1 MASNVYSDQILKN
14 NSFDLPCPS
23 PDSNDICNNSI
34 ENQIN
39 PTNHPIP
46 IWNQLSVDISSF
58 EISQESL
65 AETKDVGFLD
75 QQPGGV
81 SALEADPENGIS
93 VDHETDLSLQYQA
106 TDHTRSFDHGTNP
119 NLEEQPSTKT
129 KGFFTLALEVF
140 KKYTSIILLFC
151 CATLSIVIDVKR
163 NGAEGAVFDAVVTYL
178 AILTV
183 VFFGAIARVCKRNQR
198 MIEKLSR
205 IKLMR
210 PTIKHFLL
218 ESSNEE
224 SKLQSSINTTYSRLE
239 KICLSLSLLLLVAQV
254 LRCFLLES
262 GWCDENHNPDP
273 KGVKN
278 TVEEM
283 MSEATKIIKKQERVR
298 VNRLVSM
305 LCILVFATRDG
316 LPLGI
321 SISLAY
327 ASMKMMWSHRAM
339 VRKLPACATMGLVT
353 TICTGKTIDLALQH
367 KKMADLWIGFNNI
380 KEVSTEVASE
390 VLDKLREGVSM
401 NMIMTQTSPGE
412 DAALLCWAQQVLGIN
427 MEESDRSCTIL
438 HTHAF
443 DLSKNRRGLLLR
455 RNGEVGG
462 KALHVHWQVDPEMAL
477 SMCSEYYDVDG
488 TMQTLDEDKMVV
500 FKKIIETISSE
511 GLQCFAFAYKQ
522 IIVQKKKESLKL
534 EEEEEILKPV
544 EYGLTL
550 LAIVTLKNPYTPQVR
565 EAVKGCREAGVKIK
579 LVVGDDLN
587 TARIMAI
594 NSGILSPE
602 EDIHGAIINASEFR
616 SISEEERK
624 SLIDNLRVMADT
636 TSSSDK
642 LLMVQCLRQNGE
654 VVAVTGTCTRDAPS
668 LVEADVGLFLG
679 HIGAEEAEEDVDI
692 AVLDMDFL
700 TISALLKLG
709 RGVCNNLEKFL
720 QFQMTFNI
728 VAFTLNLILEVCT
741 SEMPITPFQLLWV
754 NLIMDVLGALALAT
768 TSMAAEPPPSQI
780 RLERPPPP
788 VYGAGGSIF
797 TQRMKRNIAVQS
809 LFQVTLLLIL
819 HFKGK
824 SILQVDETTLEAL
837 IFNSYMLCQVSVLIN
852 TREIDKTNGFE
863 GMFKHKNC
871 GFLVLVGAI
880 VVLQLVE
887 IELAAVVAHSA
898 RGWWKG
904 EGGCGGWDRE
914 VVAKDIE
921 GQMGRKGLYL
931 YMVKECKIGILEWF

>member
-14 NSFDLPCPS
+14 NSFDLPCPC
-23 PDSNDICNNSI
+23 PDSHNICNSSI
-34 ENQIN
+34 ENQVN

-65 AETKDVGFLD
+65 AETKDVGSLD

-93 VDHETDLSLQYQA
+93 VDHETDLSLQYKA
-106 TDHTRSFDHGTNP
+106 TDHTKSVDHGTNP

-129 KGFFTLALEVF
+129 KGFLTLALEAF
-140 KKYTSIILLFC
+140 KKHTSIILLFC

-183 VFFGAIARVCKRNQR
+183 VFFGAIARVFKRNKR
-198 MIEKLSR
+198 LINKLSR

-218 ESSNEE
+218 ESSSEE

-305 LCILVFATRDG
+305 LCLLVFATRDG

-327 ASMKMMWSHRAM
+327 ASMKMMWSYRAM
-339 VRKLPACATMGLVT
+339 VRKLPACATMGLIT

-401 NMIMTQTSPGE
+401 NMIMTHTSPGE

-427 MEESDRSCTIL
+427 TEESNRSCTIL

-443 DLSKNRRGLLLR
+443 DLNKNQRGLLLR

-522 IIVQKKKESLKL
+522 IVVQKKKESLKL
-534 EEEEEILKPV
+534 EEEEAEEEEEEEEEEILKPI

-550 LAIVTLKNPYTPQVR
+550 LALVILKNPYTPQVR
-565 EAVKGCREAGVKIK
+565 EAIKGCRDAGVKIK

-602 EDIHGAIINASEFR
+602 EDIEGAIIKASDFR
-616 SISEEERK
+616 SISVEERM
-624 SLIDNLRVMADT
+624 SMINNLRVMANT
-636 TSSSDK
+636 TSYSDQ
-642 LLMVQCLRQNGE
+642 LLMVQCLRRNGE
-654 VVAVTGTCTRDAPS
+654 VVAVTGTCTRDSPS
-668 LVEADVGLFLG
+668 LGEADVGLFLG
-679 HIGAEEAEEDVDI
+679 HIGAEETEEDVDI
-692 AVLDMDFL
+692 AES
-700 TISALLKLG
+700 IPA
-709 RGVCNNLEKFL
+709 EK
-720 QFQMTFNI
+720 
-728 VAFTLNLILEVCT
+728 VEDGDD
-741 SEMPITPFQLLWV
+741 P
-754 NLIMDVLGALALAT
+754 LA
-768 TSMAAEPPPSQI
+768 
-780 RLERPPPP
+780 R
-788 VYGAGGSIF
+788 
-797 TQRMKRNIAVQS
+797 
-809 LFQVTLLLIL
+809 
-819 HFKGK
+819 
-824 SILQVDETTLEAL
+824 
-837 IFNSYMLCQVSVLIN
+837 
-852 TREIDKTNGFE
+852 
-863 GMFKHKNC
+863 
-871 GFLVLVGAI
+871 
-880 VVLQLVE
+880 
-887 IELAAVVAHSA
+887 
-898 RGWWKG
+898 
-904 EGGCGGWDRE
+904 
-914 VVAKDIE
+914 
-921 GQMGRKGLYL
+921 
-931 YMVKECKIGILEWF
+931 